1 MILKDSFFKERKESF
16 GLIFQILLFIYFFS
30 LHADQLGYCF
40 LGVSIRFNNLVAF
53 ILGIYV
59 FYKLRNFFIFPKRMF
74 FALNTLVLSVA
85 LSCFINSISFRSVF
99 FYFGLF
105 FL

>member
-1 MILKDSFFKERKESF
+1 MILKDSFLKERKKSF

-30 LHADQLGYCF
+30 LHADQLSCCF
-40 LGVSIRFNNLVAF
+40 LGVSIRFNNLIAF
-53 ILGIYV
+53 VLGSCI
-59 FYKLRNFFIFPKRMF
+59 FYELRNFFIFPKRMF
-74 FALNTLVLSVA
+74 FALNALVLSVA
-85 LSCFINSISFRSVF
+85 LSCFINPISFRSVF